1 MIFALCN
8 SSTEAD
14 SAKAAK
20 AAATAAAAFSGE
32 MALLAD
38 TINESTREDEKPPAL
53 SVLLGKSGVIQTE
66 RCRRLQA

>member
-38 TINESTREDEKPPAL
+38 TINESTREDE
-53 SVLLGKSGVIQTE
+53 SHR
-66 RCRRLQA
+66 RCQSCWAKAV